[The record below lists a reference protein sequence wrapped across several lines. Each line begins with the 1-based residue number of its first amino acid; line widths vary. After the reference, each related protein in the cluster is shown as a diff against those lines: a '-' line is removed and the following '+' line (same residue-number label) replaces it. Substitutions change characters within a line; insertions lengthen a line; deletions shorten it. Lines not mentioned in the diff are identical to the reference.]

1 MTTILLLQA
10 IKFSFLGCPTFE
22 TILRPRKKKK
32 NMYLKYLSI
41 ANEFGFEFPFE
52 MNYAE
57 NFISIISVSFT
68 ADTAVYRLSLP
79 EIRYFLPSVETLANL
94 IESKGFFHSQ
104 LQCCCCCRK
113 RKGTVCSYILYTILY
128 CIYIYTWLLQLGV
141 IHFIIPG

>member
-22 TILRPRKKKK
+22 TILRPRKKK

-41 ANEFGFEFPFE
+41 ANEFGFEFPFQ

-104 LQCCCCCRK
+104 L
-113 RKGTVCSYILYTILY
+113 
-128 CIYIYTWLLQLGV
+128 
-141 IHFIIPG
+141 